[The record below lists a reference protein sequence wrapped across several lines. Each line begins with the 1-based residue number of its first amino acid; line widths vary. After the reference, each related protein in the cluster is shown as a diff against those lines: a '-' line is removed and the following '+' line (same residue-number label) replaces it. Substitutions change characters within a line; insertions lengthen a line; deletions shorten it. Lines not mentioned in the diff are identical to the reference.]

1 MALGYRIERSGKVVV
16 YATDHE
22 PYRTTLEAGSREAD
36 AGKQFGRVLD
46 DAFVGFV
53 KGADLYI
60 GEAQYTDLEYP
71 AKVGWGHSSLSATV
85 EVALQ
90 AGVKALALFHHDPMH
105 SDDVVTG
112 MEVLAKELIT
122 ERGATLWCFAARE
135 GQTVEV

>member
-1 MALGYRIERSGKVVV
+1 V

-22 PYRTTLEAGSREAD
+22 PYRSTLEVGSPRAE
-36 AGKQFGRVLD
+36 AGKEFGRALD
-46 DAFVGFV
+46 DAFAAFV

-60 GEAQYTDLEYP
+60 GEAQYTDEEYP

-90 AGVKALALFHHDPMH
+90 GGVKSLALYHHDPMH
-105 SDDVVTG
+105 SDEVVTA
-112 MEVLAKELIT
+112 MELLAKEIIA
-122 ERGATLWCFAARE
+122 ERRASLWCFAARE